1 MATQTDSPTDD
12 RWVIH
17 LVRTGRATV
26 RWAANWLDWSVDD
39 VQLAAWGRIVL

>member
-17 LVRTGRATV
+17 LVRTGRASV
-26 RWAANWLDWSVDD
+26 RWAANWLDWSVVD
-39 VQLAAWGRIVL
+39 VQLAAWGRVVL